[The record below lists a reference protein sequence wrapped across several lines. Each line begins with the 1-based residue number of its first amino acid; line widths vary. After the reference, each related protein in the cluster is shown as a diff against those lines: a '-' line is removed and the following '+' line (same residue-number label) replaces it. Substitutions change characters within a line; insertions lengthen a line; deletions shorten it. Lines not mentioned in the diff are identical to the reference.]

1 VAVEQSEH
9 DDQAG
14 AQAPLDVPPFDSI
27 YAQYID
33 FVRFSARYFGVAP
46 TAMDDVVQ
54 EVFMVI
60 HRKLGTLRQPESLRS
75 WIYSIVR
82 RTVTDHRRTQRT
94 RHASDLLLSFFVET
108 QQETQPTPLELT
120 EQSEAAAL
128 LRGLLEEIDPAK
140 REVLILVET
149 QGMTVPEISDGLEIP
164 LDTVY
169 TRLRAARIAFEA
181 ALRRRIAREK
191 SRERW

>member
-1 VAVEQSEH
+1 MDAEQSEH
-9 DDQAG
+9 DDRAG
-14 AQAPLDVPPFDSI
+14 AEARIEVPAFESI

-46 TAMDDVVQ
+46 AAMDDIVQ
-54 EVFMVI
+54 EIFMVI

-82 RTVTDHRRTQRT
+82 RTVTDHRRSQLT
-94 RHASDLLLSFFVET
+94 RHATDLVLSFFVET
-108 QQETQPTPLELT
+108 QQETQPTPLDLT

-128 LRGLLEEIDPAK
+128 LRGLLDEIDPQK
-140 REVLILVET
+140 REVLVLVEA
-149 QGMTVPEISDGLEIP
+149 QGMTVPEISHGLEIP

-191 SRERW
+191 GRERW

>member
-14 AQAPLDVPPFDSI
+14 AQTPLDVPPFDSI
-27 YAQYID
+27 YTQYID

-128 LRGLLEEIDPAK
+128 LWGLLEEIDPAK